1 MNGSIRSALAA
12 VLSVALAVSVA
23 ACASTPRPS
32 GFLGGH
38 YQDLQP
44 GPEGGVKM
52 RWIKPGQDFSK
63 YDKLMIDRVVFY
75 FAPDSEDKGIDPE
88 VMKELSDAFHEEL
101 VNAVKDRYPVVGEPG
116 ADVARV
122 KYALTGLRQS
132 RPVVSGVT
140 TVIPVGLAV
149 SAVKKGV
156 TDSWSGSGATGMEVL
171 VLDSVSGEVIGAGQD
186 ERTAGFTER
195 FTRYG
200 SARDSFKFWAGR
212 MRATMDSLHAGK
224 P

>member
-1 MNGSIRSALAA
+1 MNGSIKSALMAA
-12 VLSVALAVSVA
+12 LSVVLAVSVA
-23 ACASTPRPS
+23 ACASVQKPS
-32 GFLGGH
+32 GFLGDH
-38 YQDLQP
+38 YKDLQP
-44 GPEGGVKM
+44 GPEGGIKM

-63 YDKLMIDRVVFY
+63 YDKLMIDSVVFY
-75 FAPDSEDKGIDPE
+75 FAPDSEDKSIDPE
-88 VMKELSDAFHEEL
+88 VMKDLSEAFHQEL
-101 VNAVKDRYPVVGEPG
+101 VNAVKDRYAIVGAPG
-116 ADVARV
+116 ADVARIRF
-122 KYALTGLRQS
+122 ALTGLRQS

-140 TVIPVGLAV
+140 TLIPVGLAV
-149 SAVKKGV
+149 SAAKKGV

-171 VLDSVSGEVIGAGQD
+171 VLDSMTGEVIGAGQD

-200 SARDSFKFWAGR
+200 SARDSFTFWAGR